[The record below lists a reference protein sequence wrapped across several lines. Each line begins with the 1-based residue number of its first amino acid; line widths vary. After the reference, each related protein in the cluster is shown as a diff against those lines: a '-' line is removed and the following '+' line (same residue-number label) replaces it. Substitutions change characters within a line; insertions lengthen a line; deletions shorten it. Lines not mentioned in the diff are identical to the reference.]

1 LLPLFGFCSNSL
13 GSRRKQACAL
23 QGLRRLLN
31 VKGISMS
38 ATNPRY
44 EKLLEPGRI
53 GSVKTR
59 NRMVKSGA
67 GMLMWHEDDL
77 HMRPEVLAFYE
88 GIARGG
94 VGLLIV
100 ESPTIDYPLGV
111 RWRERYRIDDDKYI
125 KGLSELVAIIHKH
138 GCPTFMQMNHDGPW
152 QVKLPFAPEPMYD
165 GPPIGASPVSFESDG
180 DFHAEVPRVLTV
192 GEIQEIVEKFASAA
206 VRAQKAGFDGVDINA
221 ASSHLLHNF
230 FSPFWN
236 KRDDAYGGSIEN
248 RSRFAVEVVQEIKKR
263 LGNDFPVSVI
273 MNGIE
278 IGQGIGVPDS
288 QCLTHEDAQGI
299 ARCLE
304 QAGADAIQVRS
315 HFLGYHVGAY
325 LTDALFYPEPPIPI
339 ESFPKAYN
347 AKQLGVAANIHAA
360 AGIKSVVS
368 IPVTVV
374 AKLDADIGERLIRE
388 GKVDFIAMTRRLLA
402 DPDYPRKIAEGRV
415 DDIQPC
421 TGCDNC
427 LGSRRCRIN
436 GLLGT
441 PNNTIEKAPKK
452 KKVLIIGGGPAGMS
466 AARVSAMRGHDVT
479 LLEKAPE
486 LGGLLPLASMVKG
499 KHPEDLSLIINYF
512 SRQLAK
518 LGVKVELGREA
529 DLSIID
535 KINPDVV
542 FLATGGASTVPKIAG
557 INHPKVISGA
567 ALHRRLKFALKL
579 FKPETLRSLTRF
591 YMPIGK
597 RVVVIGGAIQG
608 CELAEFLAKRG
619 RKVTVVEAKPT
630 IGDGMVDALLAYLT
644 IWFKKK
650 GVSLISG
657 VKEFVEINDRG
668 LTVITK
674 DGKRQTIEADSI
686 VTALPLTPNDELLT
700 GLKQRVAE
708 VYAIGDC
715 REPLLIADAIGTG
728 LRTAREI

>member
-1 LLPLFGFCSNSL
+1 MHAN
-13 GSRRKQACAL
+13 
-23 QGLRRLLN
+23 
-31 VKGISMS
+31 
-38 ATNPRY
+38 NPQSVIRHRQY

-59 NRMVKSGA
+59 NRIVKSGA

-100 ESPTIDYPLGV
+100 ESPTIDYPRGV
-111 RWRERYRIDDDKYI
+111 RWKERYRIDDDKYI
-125 KGLSELVAIIHKH
+125 QGLSELVQVIHKH

-152 QVKLPFAPEPMYD
+152 QVKLPFTPEPMYD
-165 GPPIGASPVSFESDG
+165 GAPIGASPVSFESEG
-180 DFHAEVPRVLTV
+180 DFHAETPHPLTV
-192 GEIQEIVEKFASAA
+192 AEIQEIVDKFASAA

-236 KRDDAYGGSIEN
+236 RRTDSYGGSIEN
-248 RSRFAVEVVQEIKKR
+248 RARFAMEIIREIKKR
-263 LGNDFPVSVI
+263 LGKDFPVSII

-278 IGQGIGVPDS
+278 IGQGIGVDDRK
-288 QCLTHEDAQGI
+288 CLTHEDARGI
-299 ARCLE
+299 AKCLQ

-325 LTDALFYPEPPIPI
+325 LPDALFYPAPPIPI
-339 ESFPKAYN
+339 ESFPKEYN
-347 AKQLGVAANIHAA
+347 AAQYGVAANIYAA
-360 AGIKSVVS
+360 AGIKSAVS

-374 AKLDADIGERLIRE
+374 GKLDADIGEGLLRE

-402 DPDYPRKIAEGRV
+402 DPDYPKKIAEGRL

-441 PNNTIEKAPKK
+441 PYNTIEKAEKK
-452 KKVLIIGGGPAGMS
+452 KRVLVIGGGPAGMS
-466 AARVSAMRGHDVT
+466 AARVSALRGHDVT
-479 LLEKAPE
+479 LYERSTM
-486 LGGLLPLASMVKG
+486 LGGLLPLASIVKG
-499 KHPEDLSLIINYF
+499 SRPEDLSLIIGYF
-512 SRQLAK
+512 SRQLTR
-518 LGVKVELGREA
+518 LGVKVELGKEA
-529 DLSIID
+529 DLSVVD
-535 KINPDVV
+535 KIKPDVV
-542 FLATGGASTVPKIAG
+542 FLAAGGTSTVLQIPG
-557 INHPKVISGA
+557 VNRPNVVSGA
-567 ALHRRLKFALKL
+567 ALHRQLKLALKF
-579 FKPETLRSLTRF
+579 FKPETLRKLTKL

-608 CELAEFLAKRG
+608 CELAEFLTKRG
-619 RKVTVVEAKPT
+619 RKVTVVEKNQM
-630 IGDGMVDALLAYLT
+630 IGDGMVDALLCYLL

-650 GVSLISG
+650 GVELIAG
-657 VKEFVEINDRG
+657 VKEYVEITDKG
-668 LTVITK
+668 LTIITN
-674 DGKRQTIEADSI
+674 DGQKRTVGADSI
-686 VTALPLTPNDELLT
+686 VTALPLTPNDEMLN
-700 GLKQRVAE
+700 GLRAKVPE
-708 VYAIGDC
+708 VYVIGDC
-715 REPLLIADAIGTG
+715 RDPLLIVDAVGTG